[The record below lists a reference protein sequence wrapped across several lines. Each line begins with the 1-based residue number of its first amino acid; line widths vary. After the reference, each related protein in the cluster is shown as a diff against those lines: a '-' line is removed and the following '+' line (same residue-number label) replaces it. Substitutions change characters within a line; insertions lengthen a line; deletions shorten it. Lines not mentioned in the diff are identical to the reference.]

1 MKKTITHL
9 MLCLAMLSLNAQNKM
24 FKHTAT
30 ASNTVADYTVLDHPA
45 LNGNPGAKF
54 VISHAFNPINATL
67 PGVYNN
73 RFSGV
78 RYNTTAA
85 KWMIYNEDETN
96 LVAGSSYFV
105 YMPSANNVFQHI
117 ATEENSFLV
126 VSRLDNAY
134 MNGNTAAVAVVTNNF
149 LARRNLG
156 NPTLA
161 YLSWVGTSNPG
172 WNVYMT
178 PGALMEPGNSF
189 FVATAGDPG
198 VVAYKHTAL
207 AANIANHAT
216 VLSHPLLNGNPNAR
230 FVFSRNQET
239 ASSGSGE
246 VFLKLLS
253 AQYFFGRWMIFTE
266 DQSPM
271 LPNLCF
277 NIMIEE
283 AALGVKDQ
291 SVTEMSAWPNPAAA
305 KVTLET
311 RDAIVGITIYNAA
324 GQHMRNAA
332 VSLTEKT
339 IDMAALPS
347 GIYLAKVQTEKGFA
361 NIRLARK

>member
-1 MKKTITHL
+1 MKKIFTHL
-9 MLCLAMLSLNAQNKM
+9 MLCLAILSLNAQNKI

-30 ASNTVADYTVLDHPA
+30 VANTEADHTFLDHPA
-45 LNGNPGAKF
+45 LNGNPNAKF
-54 VISHAFNPINATL
+54 IISHAFNPINATL
-67 PGVYNN
+67 AGVYNN

-78 RYNTTAA
+78 RYNTAA
-85 KWMIYNEDETN
+85 ARWTIYNEDETN

-105 YMPSANNVFQHI
+105 YMPSANNVFQHV

-126 VSRLDNAY
+126 VSRLDNPY
-134 MNGNTAAVAVVTNNF
+134 MNGNTAAIAVVTNNF
-149 LARRNLG
+149 LARRNVG

-178 PGALMEPGNSF
+178 PGTFMEPGNSF

-198 VVAYKHTAL
+198 VVSYKHTA
-207 AANIANHAT
+207 ASANIANHAT
-216 VLSHPLLNGNPNAR
+216 VLNHPLLNGNPNAR

-246 VFLKLLS
+246 PFLKLLS

-277 NIMIEE
+277 NVMIEE
-283 AALGVKDQ
+283 AALGLKDQ
-291 SVTEMSAWPNPAAA
+291 AVTEMSAWPNPATD

-324 GQHMRNAA
+324 GQHMKHAA

-339 IDMAALPS
+339 VDVASLPS
-347 GIYLAKVQTEKGFA
+347 GLYWARVQTETGFST
-361 NIRLARK
+361 LKLVRK